1 MLSLVKEVSF
11 EELRARYA
19 ELLRLRERVERL
31 ENLRDEKAE
40 KASPIGTPYFVQ
52 EARTYQ

>member
-1 MLSLVKEVSF
+1 MRSPLNEVSF

-31 ENLRDEKAE
+31 ENLQNLRDKAN
-40 KASPIGTPYFVQ
+40 PIRTANFAQ
-52 EARTYQ
+52 EAGTYQ